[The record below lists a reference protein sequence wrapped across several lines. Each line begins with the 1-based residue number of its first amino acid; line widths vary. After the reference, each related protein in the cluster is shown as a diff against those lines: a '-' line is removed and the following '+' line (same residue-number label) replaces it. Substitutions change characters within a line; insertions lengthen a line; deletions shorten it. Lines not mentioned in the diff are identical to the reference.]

1 MDLFITGTHGSG
13 LTAET
18 LTPLVSWGAGV
29 KGEATT
35 ESQMS
40 INNAKNIAQAD
51 IAPYMSALLGISFP
65 VNNVVSEVSVTHL

>member
-1 MDLFITGTHGSG
+1 M
-13 LTAET
+13 
-18 LTPLVSWGAGV
+18 SWGAGV

-51 IAPYMSALLGISFP
+51 IAPYMSALLGINFP
-65 VNNVVSEVSVTHL
+65 VNNVVSIHKWEFVTHLPTANVRP

>member
-1 MDLFITGTHGSG
+1 MCSSD

-29 KGEATT
+29 NSEATT

-51 IAPYMSALLGISFP
+51 IAPYMSALLGINFP
-65 VNNVVSEVSVTHL
+65 VNNVVSIRECL

>member
-1 MDLFITGTHGSG
+1 M
-13 LTAET
+13 
-18 LTPLVSWGAGV
+18 SWGAGV

-51 IAPYMSALLGISFP
+51 IAPYMSALLGINFP
-65 VNNVVSEVSVTHL
+65 VNNVVSIHKWVFVTHLPTANVRP

>member
-1 MDLFITGTHGSG
+1 M
-13 LTAET
+13 
-18 LTPLVSWGAGV
+18 SWGAGV

-51 IAPYMSALLGISFP
+51 IAPYMSALLGINFP
-65 VNNVVSEVSVTHL
+65 VNNVVSMSICPQPTFDHDQL